1 MKLMKTKPIV
11 ILLFLSMIQGLQAAE
26 EFKEPEEIIVASNR
40 PPIFGMLDGVKFEH
54 RTVNRVNSE
63 YHVYVC
69 HRGRKPADFKAGQRI
84 EYGYLGPASD
94 SYPDKVIDRILLSI
108 PDREG
113 NTRSYFEF
121 PVELVR
127 DVTQPGVGPSRAG
140 FSLVRNGTQITVSL
154 QGGDGAYS
162 YVANWHID
170 LETNRVRRVVA
181 NGERDHA
188 VSTPWHNLK
197 KIDPPEIINNPAKKD

>member
-11 ILLFLSMIQGLQAAE
+11 ILFFLTMIQGLQAAE
-26 EFKEPEEIIVASNR
+26 EFKEPEELIVVSNR
-40 PPIFGMLDGVKFEH
+40 PPKFGMLDGVKFEH
-54 RTVNRVNSE
+54 RTVERVNSE

-69 HRGRKPADFKAGQRI
+69 HRDRKPTAFKAGQCI

-108 PDREG
+108 PDRSSA
-113 NTRSYFEF
+113 TRSYFEF

-127 DVTQPGVGPSRAG
+127 DVTEPGVGPAGSG
-140 FSLVRNGTQITVSL
+140 FSLVRMGSQITVFL

-181 NGERDHA
+181 NGERDNA
-188 VSTPWHNLK
+188 VSTPWHDLK
-197 KIDPPEIINNPAKKD
+197 KIDPPKIVNDPDKKG